1 MKDSG
6 IMYVL
11 YVLVSLLDTRQVFQ
25 MLKVVQKVHIYIWD
39 DVLVL
44 DIFLKSY
51 ISLATRFFFS
61 FL

>member
-11 YVLVSLLDTRQVFQ
+11 YVLSLLDTRQVFQ

-51 ISLATRFFFS
+51 ISLATRFFFHS
-61 FL
+61 FS